1 MGLYKRSNTKINNY
15 LLYIFFIMIGYLA
28 VFPWFSEAGEPAEIF
43 TLQQTIEDAIKANIG
58 LKSSQEE
65 TKAAL
70 STKKYQRTNFF
81 PTLSAT
87 YQYRHNYEER
97 SNQYFGITSPRNEY
111 TLVTSFNQPLF
122 TGFSLLNQY
131 KIASAGL
138 NAAKINEKLI
148 RQAVVFEAKNIYFSL
163 LKAQKLMG
171 ISSEA
176 VTQLE
181 AHERVAKNFYEVG
194 MTPLNDLLKAQV
206 ELANV
211 RQDLIIAQNNLEIA
225 RSNFNLLLRRHINA
239 SVELHDV
246 LDYTSFEKGI
256 DYCLETAMQNRL
268 EQKAAD
274 LETEISEKELK
285 LSKKD
290 YYPSI
295 SLQGNYYN
303 RGTEPDLNGDN
314 GISDPDSWDVLAV
327 ATWNFWEWGKTG
339 YGVKEK
345 MSRLAQAQYH
355 KTEISDNIRLN
366 VKQAYLKTR
375 EAEKNIITVKKA
387 VEQAKENFR
396 ISEERYK
403 EQMATSTDVL
413 DAQTLLS
420 RTMTNYY
427 SALYDFKISKAYLYW
442 TMGQAEKNETGIE

>member
-1 MGLYKRSNTKINNY
+1 
-15 LLYIFFIMIGYLA
+15 
-28 VFPWFSEAGEPAEIF
+28 
-43 TLQQTIEDAIKANIG
+43 
-58 LKSSQEE
+58 
-65 TKAAL
+65 
-70 STKKYQRTNFF
+70 
-81 PTLSAT
+81 
-87 YQYRHNYEER
+87 YEER
-97 SNQYFGITSPRNEY
+97 SNQYFGITTPRNEY
-111 TLVTSFNQPLF
+111 TLVTSFKQPLF

-148 RQAVVFEAKNIYFSL
+148 RQAVVFEAKKVYFSL

-211 RQDLIIAQNNLEIA
+211 RQDLIVAQNNLEITK
-225 RSNFNLLLRRHINA
+225 SNFNLLLRRHINA
-239 SVELHDV
+239 TIELQDI

-268 EQKAAD
+268 EQKVAD

-295 SLQGNYYN
+295 SLHGNYYN
-303 RGTEPDLNGDN
+303 RGTEADLNGDN

-442 TMGQAEKNETGIE
+442 AMGQAEKIETGIE

>member
-1 MGLYKRSNTKINNY
+1 MGIYKQPNTKSNKQ
-15 LLYIFFIMIGYLA
+15 LLNILFIIGYLA

-43 TLQQTIEDAIKANIG
+43 TLQRTIEEAIKANIG

-65 TKAAL
+65 IKAAL

-87 YQYRHNYEER
+87 YQYKHNYEER
-97 SNQYFGITSPRNEY
+97 SNQYFGITTPRNEY
-111 TLVTSFNQPLF
+111 SLVTSFNQPLF
-122 TGFSLLNQY
+122 TGFSLLNRY

-138 NAAKINEKLI
+138 NAARINKKLI
-148 RQAVVFEAKNIYFSL
+148 RQAVVFEAKKVYFSF
-163 LKAQKLMG
+163 LKMQKLMR
-171 ISSEA
+171 ISSKA

-181 AHERVAKNFYEVG
+181 AHEKVAKNFYEVG

-206 ELANV
+206 ELANA

-225 RSNFNLLLRRHINA
+225 KSNFNIILRRHINA
-239 SVELHDV
+239 SIELRDV
-246 LDYTSFEKGI
+246 LDYVSFEKGI

-268 EQKAAD
+268 EPKAAD

-303 RGTEPDLNGDN
+303 SGTEADLNGDN

-327 ATWNFWEWGKTG
+327 ATWNFWEWGKTC

-345 MSRLAQAQYH
+345 MSRLAQTRYH
-355 KTEISDNIRLN
+355 KTEISDNIRLE

-427 SALYDFKISKAYLYW
+427 SALYDFKIAKAYLYW
-442 TMGQAEKNETGIE
+442 AMGQTEKIEAGMK

>member
-1 MGLYKRSNTKINNY
+1 MGLYKQPDTKVKNY
-15 LLYIFFIMIGYLA
+15 LLYIFFIIIGYLA
-28 VFPWFSEAGEPAEIF
+28 VFPWFSEAGESAEIF
-43 TLQQTIEDAIKANIG
+43 TLQQTIEEAIKANIG

-65 TKAAL
+65 VKAAL

-87 YQYRHNYEER
+87 YQYKHNYEER
-97 SNQYFGITSPRNEY
+97 SNQYFGITTPRNEY
-111 TLVTSFNQPLF
+111 SLVTSFNQPLF
-122 TGFSLLNQY
+122 TGFSLLNRY

-138 NAAKINEKLI
+138 NVAKINKKLI
-148 RQAVVFEAKNIYFSL
+148 RQAVVFEAKKVYFSF
-163 LKAQKLMG
+163 LKMQKLMR
-171 ISSEA
+171 ISSKA

-181 AHERVAKNFYEVG
+181 AHEKVAKNFYEVG

-206 ELANV
+206 ELANA

-225 RSNFNLLLRRHINA
+225 KSNFNILLRRHINA

-246 LDYTSFEKGI
+246 FDYVSFEKGI

-268 EQKAAD
+268 EPKAAV

-303 RGTEPDLNGDN
+303 SGTEADLNGDN

-327 ATWNFWEWGKTG
+327 ATWNFWEWGKTC

-345 MSRLAQAQYH
+345 MSRLAQTRYH
-355 KTEISDNIRLN
+355 KTEINDNIRLE
-366 VKQAYLKTR
+366 VKQAYLKTN

-427 SALYDFKISKAYLYW
+427 SALYDFKIAKAYLYW
-442 TMGQAEKNETGIE
+442 AMGQTEKIEIGIE